1 MIKGKVKVV
10 SDKSISHRALI
21 LASVANGN
29 SRIENCSDA
38 EDVRRTLIMLRKLGI
53 NIKTFDKN
61 CFFIYGKGLNGFK
74 NIGKEKRIKKNKL
87 FLYAGNSGTS
97 ARLMIGLLAGAGV
110 KAVVYG
116 DESLSERPMGRVT
129 DPLVQMGAKF
139 KGNEKLPIEILRGT
153 NRGINFNSKVPS
165 AQVKSSLL
173 LAGLF
178 SDETVSISENIS
190 TRNHTEVLLKHM
202 HADISSEGNTIKMK
216 GNRELKPLK
225 LKIPG
230 DFSAAAYF
238 ITLAAIS
245 EDADIVLN
253 NVGLNTTRTAFL
265 DVIRDMGAN
274 VKVSNISD
282 AFERRGSL
290 RVSSSSLSGI
300 SINNREV
307 SLMIDEIP
315 VLAAAAALASGKTV
329 VKGAGELRKKESDR
343 INAIVG
349 EFRKLGI
356 KIQETDDGF
365 VIYGENRRRLLH
377 SRENFKKASDHGD
390 HRIAMTLAVL
400 EMAVFEKI
408 SKRYESVKVSYPDFY
423 ADMAAVY
430 LQGKLQKPIILT
442 GFMGA
447 GKTTVGRKLA
457 KKLALKFYDI
467 DKGIEEKC
475 NKNISEIFAEHGE
488 KGFRK
493 TESAIFK
500 DCLIKRKCV
509 ISTGG
514 GTLLLDE
521 NLKIAEKTGEIF
533 VLEPELEF
541 LKIRLMKENKRP
553 AIRAN
558 TREEK
563 EKLIEELYMKR
574 IDKYNRIAG
583 KSIKSKTVDEACRNI
598 LYELAREFG
607 DWFSC

>member
-1 MIKGKVKVV
+1 MIRGKVKVV

-21 LASVANGN
+21 LASTACGK

-38 EDVRRTLIMLRKLGI
+38 KDVKRTLTMLKKLGVY
-53 NIKTFDKN
+53 IKAFDKN
-61 CFFIYGKGLNGFK
+61 SFFIYGKGLDGFK
-74 NIGKEKRIKKNKL
+74 NIGRQNSSQGKKPL
-87 FLYAGNSGTS
+87 LYAGNSGTS

-216 GNRELKPLK
+216 GNCELKPLK

-238 ITLAAIS
+238 IVLAAIS
-245 EDADIVLN
+245 KDADIILN
-253 NVGLNTTRTAFL
+253 NVGLNPTRTAFL
-265 DVIRDMGAN
+265 DAVKHMGAT
-274 VKVSNISD
+274 VKVSDISEG
-282 AFERRGSL
+282 FEQRGTL
-290 RVSSSSLSGI
+290 RILSSSLSGI
-300 SINNREV
+300 SVDNREV

-315 VLAAAAALASGKTV
+315 ALAAAGALASGETV

-343 INAIVG
+343 ITAIAD
-349 EFRKLGI
+349 EFGKLGI
-356 KIQETDDGF
+356 KVKETDDGLI
-365 VIYGENRRRLLH
+365 IYGGNRNKLLY
-377 SRENFKKASDHGD
+377 SKENFKRASDHGD
-390 HRIAMTLAVL
+390 HRIAMTLGVL

-408 SKRYESVKVSYPDFY
+408 SKRYESVNVSYPDFY

-430 LQGKLQKPIILT
+430 LQGKIHKPVILS

-447 GKTTVGRKLA
+447 GKTTVGKKLA
-457 KKLALKFYDI
+457 KKLALRFYDVDKEIEKKYDKKI
-467 DKGIEEKC
+467 D
-475 NKNISEIFAEHGE
+475 EIFSEYGE
-488 KGFRK
+488 EEFRRI
-493 TESAIFK
+493 ESDLLKSCINK
-500 DCLIKRKCV
+500 KKCV
-509 ISTGG
+509 IATGG
-514 GTLLLDE
+514 GTLLSDS
-521 NLKIAEKTGEIF
+521 NLKLARSSGMIF
-533 VLEPELEF
+533 VLEPQLKF
-541 LKIRLMKENKRP
+541 LKIRLMRENKRP
-553 AIRAN
+553 VIKAKN
-558 TREEK
+558 QEEK
-563 EKLIEELYMKR
+563 EKRIEELYIKR
-574 IDKYNRIAG
+574 MDKYRRIAG
-583 KSIKSKTVDEACRNI
+583 KSIKAKTSDETCRNI